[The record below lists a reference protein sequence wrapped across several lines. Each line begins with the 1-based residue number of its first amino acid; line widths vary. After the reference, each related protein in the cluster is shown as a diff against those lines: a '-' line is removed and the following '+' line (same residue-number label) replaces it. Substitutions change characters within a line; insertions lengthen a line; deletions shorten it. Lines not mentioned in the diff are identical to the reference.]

1 MLPDLSAVPSWAA
14 LPVLFLTMI
23 VALARLF
30 VRTVP
35 QTPNA
40 RVAWWRELLNYL
52 LKARELKYAERARR
66 HARRRK
72 GGRTDATRGEGT
84 EP

>member
-1 MLPDLSAVPSWAA
+1 VLPDLSAVPSWAA

-52 LKARELKYAERARR
+52 LKVRELKYAERARR

-72 GGRTDATRGEGT
+72 GGGTDAARGEGT